1 VTLAPAREC
10 GRFRG
15 TSGRQSSNYAISSMV
30 YSTITR
36 NVTFDELVRS
46 TAEFDASRRVVVA
59 IAGAP
64 GSGRSSL
71 AKRLVSRLNVVAPGR
86 AALLEMDGYHYDDQ
100 VLIERGLRACKGRPD
115 TFDVFGLLHML
126 DRLKHNQEDEIAVP
140 VFDRDL
146 EISRAGSQSMPPRT
160 SCGRDLLNDGGATV
174 SRRQRS
180 TRKSNAM
187 IFPMVVTLCRRAN
200 LRTSFCALDGEDCDQ
215 LAGPPRSVPVR
226 IRFVSDAAG
235 LLSGSIVLA
244 TASAFVG
251 DD

>member
-1 VTLAPAREC
+1 
-10 GRFRG
+10 
-15 TSGRQSSNYAISSMV
+15 MV

-86 AALLEMDGYHYDDQ
+86 AALLEMDGYHYDDH

-126 DRLKHNQEDEIAVP
+126 DRLKHNNQEDEIAVP

-146 EISRAGSQSMPPRT
+146 EISRAGARLISRSIRALIIE
-160 SCGRDLLNDGGATV
+160 GNYLLLDQHPWSGLRARFDITV
-174 SRRQRS
+174 AIDAPEDILRQRLVERWRGYGFS
-180 TRKSNAM
+180 PTEIDAKVERNDLPNGRYIMSKSKPAD
-187 IFPMVVTLCRRAN
+187 FV
-200 LRTSFCALDGEDCDQ
+200 LRT
-215 LAGPPRSVPVR
+215 
-226 IRFVSDAAG
+226 
-235 LLSGSIVLA
+235 
-244 TASAFVG
+244 
-251 DD
+251 